1 MKLEINKLL
10 EKELK
15 SIALNYLL
23 ITGRINQSSLVINEF
38 TLDNFTRRTDLS
50 VVNDGRLIAF
60 EIKSEFDSLTRLSG
74 QTQKYLQYF
83 DKVIVVSVSKHISK
97 IMNSVPQNVGVWE
110 VFNNDRV
117 IIRKRG
123 CYRNIPN
130 KVNYLDLLNKK
141 DLIKLSGLIKMVN
154 SNNCT
159 KKDLKKNLENYI
171 ENLPSSFIKSFF
183 ISVITERFQY
193 TSKLFVENAIFKNR
207 VDSSDIDYLSPY
219 SFERKNQKNEKIAK
233 SQLWQKLKKGLDDDP
248 FLAELARNEKL
259 PLFGVVPASIK
270 KILDD

>member
-23 ITGRINQSSLVINEF
+23 IRGDINQASLVINEF

-110 VFNNDRV
+110 VSDGRV

-123 CYRNIPN
+123 CYRNVPN
-130 KVNYLDLLNKK
+130 KVSYLDLLNKK
-141 DLIKLSGLIKMVN
+141 DLIKLSGLIKKIN
-154 SNNCT
+154 SNKYT
-159 KKDLKKNLENYI
+159 KKDLKRNLEDSM
-171 ENLPSSFIKSFF
+171 ENLPSKFIKSFF

-193 TSKLFVENAIFKNR
+193 TSKLFVENVLCKNR

-233 SQLWQKLKKGLDDDP
+233 IKLWQKLKKGLDDDP
-248 FLAELARNEKL
+248 FLAELARDEKL

-270 KILDD
+270 KILED